1 MDAET
6 EYYTIC
12 ANRYLHPLKAGEYGE
27 VHHIL
32 PRSLGGMDISQNL
45 VRLTPEEHYRCH
57 ELLPFIYTE
66 GKAHRAMVNAW
77 WLLAHDKRRKVAI
90 SQERYGVLKRE
101 HARMMSERMTGNHI
115 NAGTPKSEEH
125 KRKLSEALKGR
136 SVAGHPQSEETKRKI
151 SEACKGKVPWNKGVP
166 CSEEQKRKQS
176 LKMTGR
182 HYSED
187 RNQRVSEGLKRRY
200 STGERVAWNK
210 GRHLSEET
218 RRKKSEAMKRYWVQ
232 CKGNLG
238 VA

>member
-12 ANRYLHPLKAGEYGE
+12 ANRYLHPLAEGEYGE

-32 PRSLGGMDISQNL
+32 PRSIGGMDISQNL
-45 VRLTPEEHYRCH
+45 VKLTPEEHYRCH
-57 ELLPFIYTE
+57 ELLPFIYTK

-101 HARMMSERMTGNHI
+101 HAKMMSERMTGNHI
-115 NAGTPKSEEH
+115 NAGKPK
-125 KRKLSEALKGR
+125 
-136 SVAGHPQSEETKRKI
+136 SEETKRKI
-151 SEACKGKVPWNKGVP
+151 SASLKGKPLSEETKRKMSEAHKGKVPWNKGVP

-182 HYSED
+182 HYSEET
-187 RNQRVSEGLKRRY
+187 RRKISEGLKRRY

-210 GRHLSEET
+210 GGSLSEET
-218 RRKKSEAMKRYWVQ
+218 KYKKSEAMKRYWAQ
-232 CKGNLG
+232 RKGNLG